1 MFLSRFGKLG
11 GFLSCILGGLKWPI
25 DRFVHA
31 LSLAAPTLWK
41 KDIASCIKN
50 KAGKKQKK
58 NKEKKTKDGGHLPNG
73 VTITAGEGI
82 RNGISGGLKINFA
95 NYSWTDAQT

>member
-1 MFLSRFGKLG
+1 L
-11 GFLSCILGGLKWPI
+11 CILGELKWPV
-25 DRFVHA
+25 DRFGHA
-31 LSLAAPTLWK
+31 PSLAVPTLWK

-82 RNGISGGLKINFA
+82 RNGFSASRKTSFA